1 MLADYEM
8 PAIDAAS
15 DDAVR
20 EFIRRRKAETPD
32 ASY

>member
-8 PAIDAAS
+8 PAIDAAR

-20 EFIRRRKAETPD
+20 DFMDRRKNATPD
-32 ASY
+32 SSY